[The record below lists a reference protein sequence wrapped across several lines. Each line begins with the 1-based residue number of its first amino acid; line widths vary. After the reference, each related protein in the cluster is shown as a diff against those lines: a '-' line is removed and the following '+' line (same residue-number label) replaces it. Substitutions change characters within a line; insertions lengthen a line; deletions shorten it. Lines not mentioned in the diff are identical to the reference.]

1 MSSSNT
7 EASTNAAACKRNDS
21 IMKGIFYALGL
32 ITLLILIVIIGYI
45 LVKGL
50 PVISWEFL
58 TTAPVDFGASG
69 GIFPMI
75 VSTIYVTFFA
85 VIIATPIGVGAAVY
99 LYEYAG
105 SGKFVQIIRFCSES
119 LASLPSII
127 FGLFG
132 LAFFVEFLHLGWC
145 ILSASLTLA
154 IMAMPTIMRTA
165 ENALDAVPAAYREGS
180 LGMGATRW
188 QTIQNVILPAAI
200 PGIITGVI
208 LGMARAIEETAA
220 IMYTVGSSIA
230 VPVTIFDPA
239 RPLPLHLYILATE
252 SISIENTFGTAVV
265 LIVIILGITIT
276 TNILVER
283 YQKKMMGE

>member
-1 MSSSNT
+1 MN
-7 EASTNAAACKRNDS
+7 ASTTKKQDT
-21 IMKGIFYALGL
+21 IMKYVFWGLGL
-32 ITLLILIVIIGYI
+32 LTLLILIVIIGYI
-45 LVKGL
+45 LINGL
-50 PVISWEFL
+50 PHISWEFL
-58 TTAPVDFGASG
+58 TTSPKEFGAEG
-69 GIFPMI
+69 GILPMI

-85 VIIATPIGVGAAVY
+85 VLIATPIGVGSAIY

-105 SGKFVQIIRFCSES
+105 EGKFVKAIRFCSES

-132 LAFFVEFLHLGWC
+132 LAFFVEFLNLGWC

-165 ENALDAVPAAYREGS
+165 ENALEAVPPNYREGS

-188 QTIQNVILPAAI
+188 QTIENVILPAAI

-220 IMYTVGSSIA
+220 IMYTVGSSTAI
-230 VPVTIFDPA
+230 PITIFDPA
-239 RPLPLHLYILATE
+239 RPLPLHLYMLATE
-252 SISIENTFGTAVV
+252 GISIPNTFATATV
-265 LIVIILGITIT
+265 LIVIILAITIS
-276 TNILVER
+276 TNYLVDR

>member
-1 MSSSNT
+1 M
-7 EASTNAAACKRNDS
+7 NAPTTKKQDT
-21 IMKGIFYALGL
+21 IMKYVFWGLGL
-32 ITLLILIVIIGYI
+32 LTLLILIVIIGYI
-45 LVKGL
+45 LINGL
-50 PVISWEFL
+50 PHISWEFL
-58 TTAPVDFGASG
+58 TTSPKDFGAEG
-69 GIFPMI
+69 GILPMI

-85 VIIATPIGVGAAVY
+85 VLIATPIGVGSAIY

-105 SGKFVQIIRFCSES
+105 EGKFVKAIRFCSES

-132 LAFFVEFLHLGWC
+132 LAFFVEFLNLGWC

-165 ENALDAVPAAYREGS
+165 ENALEAVPPNYREGS

-188 QTIQNVILPAAI
+188 QTIENVILPAAI

-220 IMYTVGSSIA
+220 IMYTVGSSTAI
-230 VPVTIFDPA
+230 PITIFDPA
-239 RPLPLHLYILATE
+239 RPLPLHLYMLATE
-252 SISIENTFGTAVV
+252 GISIPNTFATATV
-265 LIVIILGITIT
+265 LIVIILAITIS
-276 TNILVER
+276 TNYLVDR

>member
-1 MSSSNT
+1 MN
-7 EASTNAAACKRNDS
+7 ASTTKKQDT
-21 IMKGIFYALGL
+21 IMKYVFWGLGL
-32 ITLLILIVIIGYI
+32 LTLLILIVIIGYI
-45 LVKGL
+45 LINGL
-50 PVISWEFL
+50 PHISWEFL
-58 TTAPVDFGASG
+58 TTSPKDFGAEG
-69 GIFPMI
+69 GILPMI

-85 VIIATPIGVGAAVY
+85 VLIATPIGVGSAIY

-105 SGKFVQIIRFCSES
+105 EGKFVKAIRFCSES

-132 LAFFVEFLHLGWC
+132 LAFFVEFLNLGWC

-165 ENALDAVPAAYREGS
+165 ENALEAVPPNYREGS

-188 QTIQNVILPAAI
+188 QTIENVILPAAI

-220 IMYTVGSSIA
+220 IMYTVGSSTAI
-230 VPVTIFDPA
+230 PITIFDPA
-239 RPLPLHLYILATE
+239 RPLPLHLYMLATE
-252 SISIENTFGTAVV
+252 GISIPNTFATATV
-265 LIVIILGITIT
+265 LIVIILAITIS
-276 TNILVER
+276 TNYLVGR

>member
-1 MSSSNT
+1 MN
-7 EASTNAAACKRNDS
+7 ASTTKKQDT
-21 IMKGIFYALGL
+21 IMKYVFWGLGL
-32 ITLLILIVIIGYI
+32 LTLLILIVIIGYI
-45 LVKGL
+45 LINGL
-50 PVISWEFL
+50 PHISWEFL
-58 TTAPVDFGASG
+58 TTSPKDFGAEG
-69 GIFPMI
+69 GILPMI

-85 VIIATPIGVGAAVY
+85 VLIATPIGVGSAIY

-105 SGKFVQIIRFCSES
+105 EGKFVKAIRFCSES

-132 LAFFVEFLHLGWC
+132 LAFFVEFLNLGWC

-165 ENALDAVPAAYREGS
+165 ENALEAVPPNYREGS

-188 QTIQNVILPAAI
+188 QTIENVILPAAI

-220 IMYTVGSSIA
+220 IMYTVGSSTAI
-230 VPVTIFDPA
+230 PITIFDPA
-239 RPLPLHLYILATE
+239 RPLPLHLYMLATE
-252 SISIENTFGTAVV
+252 GISIPNTFATATV
-265 LIVIILGITIT
+265 LIVIILAITISR
-276 TNILVER
+276 NYLVDR

>member
-1 MSSSNT
+1 MN
-7 EASTNAAACKRNDS
+7 ASTTKKQDT
-21 IMKGIFYALGL
+21 IMKYVFWGLGL
-32 ITLLILIVIIGYI
+32 LTLLLLIVIIGYI
-45 LVKGL
+45 LINGL
-50 PVISWEFL
+50 PHISWEFL
-58 TTAPVDFGASG
+58 TTSPKDFGAEG
-69 GIFPMI
+69 GILPMI

-85 VIIATPIGVGAAVY
+85 VLIATPIGVGSAIY

-105 SGKFVQIIRFCSES
+105 EGKFVKAIRFCSES

-132 LAFFVEFLHLGWC
+132 LAFFVEFLNLGWC

-165 ENALDAVPAAYREGS
+165 ENALEAVPPNYREGS

-188 QTIQNVILPAAI
+188 QTIENVILPAAI

-220 IMYTVGSSIA
+220 IMYTVGSSTAI
-230 VPVTIFDPA
+230 PITIFDPA
-239 RPLPLHLYILATE
+239 RPLPLHLYMLATE
-252 SISIENTFGTAVV
+252 GISIPNTFATATV
-265 LIVIILGITIT
+265 LIVIILAITIS
-276 TNILVER
+276 TNYLVDR

>member
-1 MSSSNT
+1 MNT
-7 EASTNAAACKRNDS
+7 SATKRNNN
-21 IMKGIFYALGL
+21 IMKYVFWSLGV

-50 PVISWEFL
+50 LVINWEFL
-58 TTAPVDFGASG
+58 TGSPVDFGASG

-75 VSTIYVTFFA
+75 ISTIYVTFFA
-85 VIIATPIGVGAAVY
+85 VIIATPLGVGAAIY

-105 SGKFVQIIRFCSES
+105 NGKFVQAIRFCSES

-132 LAFFVEFLHLGWC
+132 LAFFVEFLNLGWC
-145 ILSASLTLA
+145 VLSASLTLA
-154 IMAMPTIMRTA
+154 IMAMPTIMRTS
-165 ENALDAVPAAYREGS
+165 ENALEAVPLSYREGS

-188 QTIQNVILPAAI
+188 QTIKNVIIPAAI

-230 VPVTIFDPA
+230 TPITIFDPA

-252 SISIENTFGTAVV
+252 GISIKNTFGTAVV
-265 LIVIILGITIT
+265 LIIIILAITIS

-283 YQKKMMGE
+283 YQKKMMGV

>member
-1 MSSSNT
+1 MN
-7 EASTNAAACKRNDS
+7 ASTTKKQDT
-21 IMKGIFYALGL
+21 IMKYVFWGLGL
-32 ITLLILIVIIGYI
+32 LTLLILIVIIGYI
-45 LVKGL
+45 LINGL
-50 PVISWEFL
+50 PHISWEFL
-58 TTAPVDFGASG
+58 TTSPKDFGAEG
-69 GIFPMI
+69 GILPMI

-85 VIIATPIGVGAAVY
+85 VLIATPIGVGSAIY

-105 SGKFVQIIRFCSES
+105 EGKFVKAIRFCSES

-132 LAFFVEFLHLGWC
+132 LAFFVEFLNLGWC

-165 ENALDAVPAAYREGS
+165 ENALEAVPPNYREGS

-188 QTIQNVILPAAI
+188 QTIENVILPTAI

-220 IMYTVGSSIA
+220 IMYTVGSSTAI
-230 VPVTIFDPA
+230 PITIFDPA
-239 RPLPLHLYILATE
+239 RPLPLHLYMLATE
-252 SISIENTFGTAVV
+252 GISIPNTFATATV
-265 LIVIILGITIT
+265 LIVIILAITIS
-276 TNILVER
+276 TNYLVDR

>member
-1 MSSSNT
+1 MN
-7 EASTNAAACKRNDS
+7 ASTTKKQDT
-21 IMKGIFYALGL
+21 IMKYVFWGLGL
-32 ITLLILIVIIGYI
+32 LTLLILIVIIGYI
-45 LVKGL
+45 LINGL
-50 PVISWEFL
+50 PHISWEFL
-58 TTAPVDFGASG
+58 ITSPKDFGAEG
-69 GIFPMI
+69 GILPMI

-85 VIIATPIGVGAAVY
+85 VLIATPIGVGSAIY

-105 SGKFVQIIRFCSES
+105 EGKFVKAIRFCSES

-132 LAFFVEFLHLGWC
+132 LAFFVEFLNLGWC

-165 ENALDAVPAAYREGS
+165 ENALEAVPPNYREGS

-188 QTIQNVILPAAI
+188 QTIENVILPAAI

-220 IMYTVGSSIA
+220 IMYTVGSSTAI
-230 VPVTIFDPA
+230 PITIFDPA
-239 RPLPLHLYILATE
+239 RPLPLHLYMLATE
-252 SISIENTFGTAVV
+252 GISIPNTFATATV
-265 LIVIILGITIT
+265 LIVIILAITIS
-276 TNILVER
+276 TNYLVDR

>member
-1 MSSSNT
+1 MN
-7 EASTNAAACKRNDS
+7 ASTTKKQDT
-21 IMKGIFYALGL
+21 IMKYVFWGLGL
-32 ITLLILIVIIGYI
+32 LTLLILIVIIGYI
-45 LVKGL
+45 LINGL
-50 PVISWEFL
+50 PHISWEFL
-58 TTAPVDFGASG
+58 TTSPKDFGAEG
-69 GIFPMI
+69 GILPMI

-85 VIIATPIGVGAAVY
+85 VLIATPIGVGSAIY

-105 SGKFVQIIRFCSES
+105 EGKFVKAIRFCSES

-132 LAFFVEFLHLGWC
+132 LAFFVEFLNLGWC

-165 ENALDAVPAAYREGS
+165 ENALEAVPPNYREGS

-188 QTIQNVILPAAI
+188 QTIENVILPAAI

-220 IMYTVGSSIA
+220 IMYTVGSSTAI
-230 VPVTIFDPA
+230 PITIFDPA
-239 RPLPLHLYILATE
+239 RPLPLHLYMLATE
-252 SISIENTFGTAVV
+252 GISIPNTFATATI
-265 LIVIILGITIT
+265 LIVIILAITIS
-276 TNILVER
+276 TNYLVDR

>member
-1 MSSSNT
+1 MN
-7 EASTNAAACKRNDS
+7 ASTTKKQDT
-21 IMKGIFYALGL
+21 IMKYVFWGLGL
-32 ITLLILIVIIGYI
+32 LTLLILIVIIGYI
-45 LVKGL
+45 LINGL
-50 PVISWEFL
+50 PHISWEFL
-58 TTAPVDFGASG
+58 TTSPKDFGAEG
-69 GIFPMI
+69 GILPMF

-85 VIIATPIGVGAAVY
+85 VLIATPIGVCSAIY

-105 SGKFVQIIRFCSES
+105 EGKFVKAIRFCSES

-132 LAFFVEFLHLGWC
+132 LAFFVEFLNLGWC

-165 ENALDAVPAAYREGS
+165 ENALEAVPPNYREGS

-188 QTIQNVILPAAI
+188 QTIENVILPTAI

-220 IMYTVGSSIA
+220 IMYTVGSSTAI
-230 VPVTIFDPA
+230 PITIFDPA
-239 RPLPLHLYILATE
+239 RPLPLHLYMLATE
-252 SISIENTFGTAVV
+252 GISIPNTFATATV
-265 LIVIILGITIT
+265 LIVIILAITIS
-276 TNILVER
+276 TNYLVDR

>member
-1 MSSSNT
+1 MNT
-7 EASTNAAACKRNDS
+7 SATKRNNN
-21 IMKGIFYALGL
+21 IMKYVFWSLGV

-50 PVISWEFL
+50 PVINWEFL
-58 TTAPVDFGASG
+58 TGSPVDFGASG

-85 VIIATPIGVGAAVY
+85 VIIATPLGVGAAIY

-105 SGKFVQIIRFCSES
+105 NGKFVQAIRFCSES

-132 LAFFVEFLHLGWC
+132 LAFFVEFLNLGWC
-145 ILSASLTLA
+145 VLSASLTLA
-154 IMAMPTIMRTA
+154 IMAMPTIMRTS
-165 ENALDAVPAAYREGS
+165 ENALEAVPLSYREGS

-188 QTIQNVILPAAI
+188 QTIKNVIIPAAI

-230 VPVTIFDPA
+230 APITIFDPA

-252 SISIENTFGTAVV
+252 GISIKNTFGTAVV
-265 LIVIILGITIT
+265 LIIIILAITIS

-283 YQKKMMGE
+283 YQKKMMGV

>member
-1 MSSSNT
+1 MNT
-7 EASTNAAACKRNDS
+7 QTTKTQDA
-21 IMKGIFYALGL
+21 IMKYVFWTLGL
-32 ITLLILIVIIGYI
+32 ITLVILIVIIGYI
-45 LVKGL
+45 LINGL
-50 PVISWEFL
+50 PHISWEFL
-58 TTAPVDFGASG
+58 TTSPKDFGAEG
-69 GIFPMI
+69 GILPMI

-85 VIIATPIGVGAAVY
+85 VLIATPIGVGSAIY

-105 SGKFVQIIRFCSES
+105 NGKFVQAIRFCSES

-132 LAFFVEFLHLGWC
+132 LAFFVEFLNLGWC

-165 ENALDAVPAAYREGS
+165 ENALEAVPENYREGS

-188 QTIQNVILPAAI
+188 QTIENVILPAAI

-220 IMYTVGSSIA
+220 IMYTVGSSTAI
-230 VPVTIFDPA
+230 PITIFDPA
-239 RPLPLHLYILATE
+239 RPLPLHLYMLATE
-252 SISIENTFGTAVV
+252 GISIPNTFATATV
-265 LIVIILGITIT
+265 LIIIILAITIS
-276 TNILVER
+276 TNYLVDR

>member
-1 MSSSNT
+1 MN
-7 EASTNAAACKRNDS
+7 ASTTKKQDT
-21 IMKGIFYALGL
+21 IMKYVFWGLGL
-32 ITLLILIVIIGYI
+32 LTLLILIVIIGYI
-45 LVKGL
+45 LINGL
-50 PVISWEFL
+50 PHISWEFL
-58 TTAPVDFGASG
+58 TTSPKDFGAEG
-69 GIFPMI
+69 GILPMI

-85 VIIATPIGVGAAVY
+85 VLIATPIGVGSAIY

-105 SGKFVQIIRFCSES
+105 EGKFVKAIRFCSES

-132 LAFFVEFLHLGWC
+132 LAFFVEFLNLGWC

-154 IMAMPTIMRTA
+154 IIAMPTIMRTA
-165 ENALDAVPAAYREGS
+165 ENALEAVPPNYREGS

-188 QTIQNVILPAAI
+188 QTIENVILPAAI

-220 IMYTVGSSIA
+220 IMYTVGSSTAI
-230 VPVTIFDPA
+230 PITIFDPA
-239 RPLPLHLYILATE
+239 RPLPLHLYMLATE
-252 SISIENTFGTAVV
+252 GISIPNTFATATV
-265 LIVIILGITIT
+265 LIVIILAITIS
-276 TNILVER
+276 TNYLVDR

>member
-1 MSSSNT
+1 MN
-7 EASTNAAACKRNDS
+7 ASTTKKQDT
-21 IMKGIFYALGL
+21 IMKYVFWGLGL
-32 ITLLILIVIIGYI
+32 LTLLILIVIIGYI
-45 LVKGL
+45 LINGL
-50 PVISWEFL
+50 PHISWEFL
-58 TTAPVDFGASG
+58 TTSPKDFGAEG
-69 GIFPMI
+69 GILPMI

-85 VIIATPIGVGAAVY
+85 VLIATPIGVGSAIY

-105 SGKFVQIIRFCSES
+105 EGKFVKAIRFCSES

-132 LAFFVEFLHLGWC
+132 LAFFVEFLNLGWC

-165 ENALDAVPAAYREGS
+165 ENALEAVPPNYREGS

-188 QTIQNVILPAAI
+188 QTIENVILPAAI
-200 PGIITGVI
+200 PGIITGVV

-220 IMYTVGSSIA
+220 IMYTVGSSTVI
-230 VPVTIFDPA
+230 PITIFDPA
-239 RPLPLHLYILATE
+239 RPLPLHLYMLATE
-252 SISIENTFGTAVV
+252 GISIPNTFATATV
-265 LIVIILGITIT
+265 LIVIILAITIS
-276 TNILVER
+276 TNYLVDR

>member
-1 MSSSNT
+1 MN
-7 EASTNAAACKRNDS
+7 ASTTKKQDT
-21 IMKGIFYALGL
+21 IMKYVFWGLGL
-32 ITLLILIVIIGYI
+32 LTLLILIVIIVYI
-45 LVKGL
+45 LINGL
-50 PVISWEFL
+50 PHISWEFL
-58 TTAPVDFGASG
+58 TTSPKDFGAEG
-69 GIFPMI
+69 GILPMI

-85 VIIATPIGVGAAVY
+85 VLIATPIGVGSAIY

-105 SGKFVQIIRFCSES
+105 EGKFVKAIRFCSES

-132 LAFFVEFLHLGWC
+132 LAFFVEFLNLGWC

-165 ENALDAVPAAYREGS
+165 ENALEAVPPNYREGS

-188 QTIQNVILPAAI
+188 QTIENVILPAAI

-220 IMYTVGSSIA
+220 IMYTVGSSTAI
-230 VPVTIFDPA
+230 PITIFDPA
-239 RPLPLHLYILATE
+239 RPLPLHLYMLATE
-252 SISIENTFGTAVV
+252 GISIPNTFATATV
-265 LIVIILGITIT
+265 LIVIILAITIS
-276 TNILVER
+276 TNYLVDR

>member
-1 MSSSNT
+1 MN
-7 EASTNAAACKRNDS
+7 ASTTKKQDT
-21 IMKGIFYALGL
+21 IMKYVFWGLGL
-32 ITLLILIVIIGYI
+32 LTLLILIVIIGYI
-45 LVKGL
+45 LINGL
-50 PVISWEFL
+50 PHISWEFL
-58 TTAPVDFGASG
+58 TTSPKDFGAEG
-69 GIFPMI
+69 GILPMI

-85 VIIATPIGVGAAVY
+85 VLIATPIGVGSAIY

-105 SGKFVQIIRFCSES
+105 EGKFVKAIRFCSES

-132 LAFFVEFLHLGWC
+132 LAFFVEFLNLGWC

-165 ENALDAVPAAYREGS
+165 ENALEAVPPNYREGS

-188 QTIQNVILPAAI
+188 QTIENVILPAAI

-220 IMYTVGSSIA
+220 IMYTVGSSTAI
-230 VPVTIFDPA
+230 PITIFDPA
-239 RPLPLHLYILATE
+239 RPLPLHLYMLAIE
-252 SISIENTFGTAVV
+252 GISIPNTFATATV
-265 LIVIILGITIT
+265 LIVIILAITIS
-276 TNILVER
+276 TNYLVDR

>member
-1 MSSSNT
+1 MN
-7 EASTNAAACKRNDS
+7 ASTTKKQDT
-21 IMKGIFYALGL
+21 IMKYVFWGLGL
-32 ITLLILIVIIGYI
+32 LTLLILIVIIGYI
-45 LVKGL
+45 LINGL
-50 PVISWEFL
+50 PHISWEFL
-58 TTAPVDFGASG
+58 TTSPKDFGAEG
-69 GIFPMI
+69 GILPMI

-85 VIIATPIGVGAAVY
+85 VLIATPIGVGSAIY

-105 SGKFVQIIRFCSES
+105 EGKFVKAIRFCSES

-127 FGLFG
+127 FDLFG
-132 LAFFVEFLHLGWC
+132 LAFFVEFLNLGWC

-165 ENALDAVPAAYREGS
+165 ENALEAVPPNYREGS

-188 QTIQNVILPAAI
+188 QTIENVILPAAI

-220 IMYTVGSSIA
+220 IMYTVGSSTAI
-230 VPVTIFDPA
+230 PITIFDPA
-239 RPLPLHLYILATE
+239 RPLPLHLYMLATE
-252 SISIENTFGTAVV
+252 GISIPNTFATATV
-265 LIVIILGITIT
+265 LIVIILAITIS
-276 TNILVER
+276 TNYLVDR

>member
-1 MSSSNT
+1 MN
-7 EASTNAAACKRNDS
+7 ASPTKKQDT
-21 IMKGIFYALGL
+21 IMKYVFWGLGL
-32 ITLLILIVIIGYI
+32 LTLLILIVIIGYI
-45 LVKGL
+45 LINGL
-50 PVISWEFL
+50 PHISWEFL
-58 TTAPVDFGASG
+58 TTSPKDFGAEG
-69 GIFPMI
+69 GILPMI

-85 VIIATPIGVGAAVY
+85 VLIATPIGVGSAIY

-105 SGKFVQIIRFCSES
+105 EGKFVKAIRFCSES

-132 LAFFVEFLHLGWC
+132 LAFFVEFLNLGWC

-165 ENALDAVPAAYREGS
+165 ENALEAVPPNYREGS

-188 QTIQNVILPAAI
+188 QTIENVILPAAI

-220 IMYTVGSSIA
+220 IMYTVGSSTAI
-230 VPVTIFDPA
+230 PITIFDPA
-239 RPLPLHLYILATE
+239 RPLPLHLYMLATE
-252 SISIENTFGTAVV
+252 GISIPNTFATATV
-265 LIVIILGITIT
+265 LIVIILAITIS
-276 TNILVER
+276 TNYLVDR

>member
-1 MSSSNT
+1 MN
-7 EASTNAAACKRNDS
+7 ASTTKKQDT
-21 IMKGIFYALGL
+21 IMKYVFWGLGL
-32 ITLLILIVIIGYI
+32 LTLLILIVIIGYI
-45 LVKGL
+45 LINGL
-50 PVISWEFL
+50 PHISWEFL
-58 TTAPVDFGASG
+58 TTSPKDFGAEG
-69 GIFPMI
+69 GILPMI

-85 VIIATPIGVGAAVY
+85 VLIATPIGVGSAIY

-105 SGKFVQIIRFCSES
+105 EGKFVKAIRFCSES

-132 LAFFVEFLHLGWC
+132 LAFFVEFLNLGWC

-165 ENALDAVPAAYREGS
+165 ENALEAVPPNYREGS

-188 QTIQNVILPAAI
+188 QTIENVILPAAI

-220 IMYTVGSSIA
+220 IMYTVGSSTAI
-230 VPVTIFDPA
+230 PITIFDPA
-239 RPLPLHLYILATE
+239 RPLPLHLYMLATE
-252 SISIENTFGTAVV
+252 GISIPNTFATATV
-265 LIVIILGITIT
+265 LIVIILAITIS
-276 TNILVER
+276 TNYPVDR

>member
-1 MSSSNT
+1 MN
-7 EASTNAAACKRNDS
+7 ASTTKKQDT
-21 IMKGIFYALGL
+21 IMKYVFWGLGL
-32 ITLLILIVIIGYI
+32 LTLLILIVIIGYI
-45 LVKGL
+45 LINGL
-50 PVISWEFL
+50 PHISWEFL
-58 TTAPVDFGASG
+58 TTSPKDFGAEG
-69 GIFPMI
+69 GILPMI
-75 VSTIYVTFFA
+75 VSTLYVTFFA
-85 VIIATPIGVGAAVY
+85 VLIATPIGVGSAIY

-105 SGKFVQIIRFCSES
+105 EGKFVKAIRFCSES

-132 LAFFVEFLHLGWC
+132 LAFFVEFLNLGWC

-165 ENALDAVPAAYREGS
+165 ENALEAVPPNYREGS

-188 QTIQNVILPAAI
+188 QTIENVILPAAI

-220 IMYTVGSSIA
+220 IMYTVGSSTAI
-230 VPVTIFDPA
+230 PITIFDPA
-239 RPLPLHLYILATE
+239 RPLPLHLYMLATE
-252 SISIENTFGTAVV
+252 GISIPNTFATATV
-265 LIVIILGITIT
+265 LIVIILAITIS
-276 TNILVER
+276 TNYLVDR

>member
-1 MSSSNT
+1 MN
-7 EASTNAAACKRNDS
+7 ASTTKKQDT
-21 IMKGIFYALGL
+21 IMKYVFWGLGL
-32 ITLLILIVIIGYI
+32 LTLLILIVIIGYI
-45 LVKGL
+45 LINGL
-50 PVISWEFL
+50 PHISWEFL
-58 TTAPVDFGASG
+58 TTSPKDFGAEG
-69 GIFPMI
+69 GILPMI
-75 VSTIYVTFFA
+75 VSTIYETFFA
-85 VIIATPIGVGAAVY
+85 VLIATPIGVGSAIY

-105 SGKFVQIIRFCSES
+105 EGKFVKAIRFCSES

-132 LAFFVEFLHLGWC
+132 LAFFVEFLNLGWC

-165 ENALDAVPAAYREGS
+165 ENALEAVPPNYREGS

-188 QTIQNVILPAAI
+188 QTIENVILPAAI

-220 IMYTVGSSIA
+220 IMYTVGSSTAI
-230 VPVTIFDPA
+230 PITIFDPA
-239 RPLPLHLYILATE
+239 RPLPLHLYMLATE
-252 SISIENTFGTAVV
+252 GISIPNTFATATV
-265 LIVIILGITIT
+265 LIVIILAITIS
-276 TNILVER
+276 TNYLVDR

>member
-1 MSSSNT
+1 MN
-7 EASTNAAACKRNDS
+7 ASTTKKQDT
-21 IMKGIFYALGL
+21 IMKYVFWGLGL
-32 ITLLILIVIIGYI
+32 LTLLILIVIIGYI
-45 LVKGL
+45 LINGL
-50 PVISWEFL
+50 PHISWEFL
-58 TTAPVDFGASG
+58 TTSPKDFGAEG
-69 GIFPMI
+69 GILPMI

-85 VIIATPIGVGAAVY
+85 VLIATPIGVGSAIY

-105 SGKFVQIIRFCSES
+105 EGKFVKAIRFCSES

-132 LAFFVEFLHLGWC
+132 LAFFVEFLNLGWC

-165 ENALDAVPAAYREGS
+165 ENALEAVPPNYREGS

-188 QTIQNVILPAAI
+188 QTIENVILPAAI

-220 IMYTVGSSIA
+220 IMYTVGSSTAI
-230 VPVTIFDPA
+230 PITIFDPA
-239 RPLPLHLYILATE
+239 RPLPLHLYMLATE
-252 SISIENTFGTAVV
+252 GISIPNLS
-265 LIVIILGITIT
+265 LIHI
-276 TNILVER
+276 
-283 YQKKMMGE
+283 

>member
-1 MSSSNT
+1 MN
-7 EASTNAAACKRNDS
+7 ASTTKKQDT
-21 IMKGIFYALGL
+21 IMKYVFWGLGL
-32 ITLLILIVIIGYI
+32 LTLLILIVIIGYI
-45 LVKGL
+45 LINGL
-50 PVISWEFL
+50 PHISWEFL
-58 TTAPVDFGASG
+58 TTSPKDFGAEG
-69 GIFPMI
+69 GILPMI

-85 VIIATPIGVGAAVY
+85 VLIATPIGVGSAIY

-105 SGKFVQIIRFCSES
+105 EGKFVKAIRFCSES

-132 LAFFVEFLHLGWC
+132 LAFFVEFLNLGWC

-165 ENALDAVPAAYREGS
+165 ENALEAVPPNYREGS
-180 LGMGATRW
+180 LGIGATGW
-188 QTIQNVILPAAI
+188 QTIENVILPAAI

-220 IMYTVGSSIA
+220 IMYTVGSSTAI
-230 VPVTIFDPA
+230 PITIFDPA
-239 RPLPLHLYILATE
+239 RPLPLHLYMLATE
-252 SISIENTFGTAVV
+252 GISIPNTFATATV
-265 LIVIILGITIT
+265 LIVIILAITIS
-276 TNILVER
+276 TNYLVDR

>member
-1 MSSSNT
+1 MNT
-7 EASTNAAACKRNDS
+7 SAAKRNNN
-21 IMKGIFYALGL
+21 IMKYVFWALGV
-32 ITLLILIVIIGYI
+32 ITLLILVVIIGYI

-50 PVISWEFL
+50 PVINWEFL
-58 TTAPVDFGASG
+58 TGSPVDFGASG

-85 VIIATPIGVGAAVY
+85 VIIATPLGVGAAIY

-105 SGKFVQIIRFCSES
+105 NGKFVQAIRFCSES

-132 LAFFVEFLHLGWC
+132 LAFFVEFLNLGWC
-145 ILSASLTLA
+145 VLSASLTLA
-154 IMAMPTIMRTA
+154 IMAMPTIMRTS
-165 ENALDAVPAAYREGS
+165 ENALEAVPLSYREGS

-188 QTIQNVILPAAI
+188 QTIKNVIIPAAI

-230 VPVTIFDPA
+230 TPITIFDPA

-252 SISIENTFGTAVV
+252 GISIKNTFGTAVV
-265 LIVIILGITIT
+265 LIIIILAITIS
-276 TNILVER
+276 TNILIER
-283 YQKKMMGE
+283 YQKKMMGV

>member
-1 MSSSNT
+1 MN
-7 EASTNAAACKRNDS
+7 ASTTKKQDT
-21 IMKGIFYALGL
+21 IMKYVFWGLGL
-32 ITLLILIVIIGYI
+32 LTLLILIVIIGYI
-45 LVKGL
+45 LINGL
-50 PVISWEFL
+50 PHISWEFL
-58 TTAPVDFGASG
+58 TTSPKDFGAEG
-69 GIFPMI
+69 GILPMI

-85 VIIATPIGVGAAVY
+85 VLIATPIGVGSAIY

-105 SGKFVQIIRFCSES
+105 EGKFVKAIRFCSES

-132 LAFFVEFLHLGWC
+132 LAFFVEFLNLGWC

-165 ENALDAVPAAYREGS
+165 ENALEAVPPNYREGS

-188 QTIQNVILPAAI
+188 QTIENVIVPAAI

-220 IMYTVGSSIA
+220 IMYTVGSSTAI
-230 VPVTIFDPA
+230 PITIFDPA
-239 RPLPLHLYILATE
+239 RPLPLHLYMLATE
-252 SISIENTFGTAVV
+252 GISIPNTFATATV
-265 LIVIILGITIT
+265 LIVIILAITIS
-276 TNILVER
+276 TNYLVDR

>member
-1 MSSSNT
+1 MN
-7 EASTNAAACKRNDS
+7 ASTTKKQDT
-21 IMKGIFYALGL
+21 IMKYVFWGLGL
-32 ITLLILIVIIGYI
+32 LTLLILIVIIGYI
-45 LVKGL
+45 LINGL
-50 PVISWEFL
+50 PHISWEFL
-58 TTAPVDFGASG
+58 TTSPKDFGAEG
-69 GIFPMI
+69 GILPMI

-85 VIIATPIGVGAAVY
+85 VLIATPIGVGSAIY

-105 SGKFVQIIRFCSES
+105 EGKFVKAIRFCSES

-132 LAFFVEFLHLGWC
+132 LAFFVEFLNLGWC

-165 ENALDAVPAAYREGS
+165 ENALEAVPPNYREGS

-188 QTIQNVILPAAI
+188 QTIENVILPAAI

-220 IMYTVGSSIA
+220 IMYTVGSSTAI
-230 VPVTIFDPA
+230 PITIFDPA
-239 RPLPLHLYILATE
+239 RPLPLHLYMLATE
-252 SISIENTFGTAVV
+252 GISIPNTFATATV
-265 LIVIILGITIT
+265 LIVIILAITIS
-276 TNILVER
+276 TNYLIDR

>member
-1 MSSSNT
+1 MN
-7 EASTNAAACKRNDS
+7 ASTTKKQDT
-21 IMKGIFYALGL
+21 IMKYVFWGLGL
-32 ITLLILIVIIGYI
+32 LTLLILIVIIGYI
-45 LVKGL
+45 LINGL
-50 PVISWEFL
+50 PHISWEFL
-58 TTAPVDFGASG
+58 TTSPKDFGAEG
-69 GIFPMI
+69 GILPMI

-85 VIIATPIGVGAAVY
+85 VLIATPIGVGSAIY

-105 SGKFVQIIRFCSES
+105 EGKFVKAIRFCSES

-132 LAFFVEFLHLGWC
+132 LAFFVEFLNLGWC

-165 ENALDAVPAAYREGS
+165 ENALEAVPPNYREGS

-188 QTIQNVILPAAI
+188 QTIENVILPAAI

-220 IMYTVGSSIA
+220 IMYTVGSSTVI
-230 VPVTIFDPA
+230 PITIFDPA
-239 RPLPLHLYILATE
+239 RPLPLHLYMLATE
-252 SISIENTFGTAVV
+252 GISIPNTFATATV
-265 LIVIILGITIT
+265 LIVIILAITIS
-276 TNILVER
+276 TNYLVDR

>member
-1 MSSSNT
+1 MNT
-7 EASTNAAACKRNDS
+7 SATKRNNN
-21 IMKGIFYALGL
+21 IMKYVFWALGV
-32 ITLLILIVIIGYI
+32 ITLLILVVIIGYI

-50 PVISWEFL
+50 PVINWEFL
-58 TTAPVDFGASG
+58 TGSPVDFGASG

-85 VIIATPIGVGAAVY
+85 VIIATPLGVGAAIY

-105 SGKFVQIIRFCSES
+105 NGKFVQAIRFCSES

-132 LAFFVEFLHLGWC
+132 LAFFVEFLNLGWC
-145 ILSASLTLA
+145 VLSASLTLA
-154 IMAMPTIMRTA
+154 IMAMPTIMRTS
-165 ENALDAVPAAYREGS
+165 ENALEAVPLSYREGS

-188 QTIQNVILPAAI
+188 QTIKNVIIPAAI

-230 VPVTIFDPA
+230 APITIFDPA

-252 SISIENTFGTAVV
+252 GISIKNTFGTAVV
-265 LIVIILGITIT
+265 LIIIILAITIS

-283 YQKKMMGE
+283 YQKKMMGV

>member
-1 MSSSNT
+1 MN
-7 EASTNAAACKRNDS
+7 ASTTKKQDT
-21 IMKGIFYALGL
+21 IMKYVFWGLGL
-32 ITLLILIVIIGYI
+32 LTLLILIVIIGYI
-45 LVKGL
+45 LINGL
-50 PVISWEFL
+50 PHISWEFL
-58 TTAPVDFGASG
+58 TTSPKDFGAEG
-69 GIFPMI
+69 GILPMI

-85 VIIATPIGVGAAVY
+85 VLIATPIGVGSAIY

-105 SGKFVQIIRFCSES
+105 EGKFVKAIRFCSES

-132 LAFFVEFLHLGWC
+132 LAFFVEFLNLGWC

-165 ENALDAVPAAYREGS
+165 ENALEAVPPNYREGS

-188 QTIQNVILPAAI
+188 QTIENVILPAAI

-220 IMYTVGSSIA
+220 IMYTVGSSTAI
-230 VPVTIFDPA
+230 PITIFDPA
-239 RPLPLHLYILATE
+239 RPLPLHLYMLATE
-252 SISIENTFGTAVV
+252 CFAIPNTFATATV
-265 LIVIILGITIT
+265 LIVIILAITIS
-276 TNILVER
+276 TNYLVDR

>member
-1 MSSSNT
+1 MN
-7 EASTNAAACKRNDS
+7 ASTTKKQDT
-21 IMKGIFYALGL
+21 IMKYVFWGLGL
-32 ITLLILIVIIGYI
+32 LTLLILIVIIGYI
-45 LVKGL
+45 LINGL
-50 PVISWEFL
+50 PHISWEFL
-58 TTAPVDFGASG
+58 TTSPKDFGAEG
-69 GIFPMI
+69 GILPMI

-85 VIIATPIGVGAAVY
+85 VLIATPIGVGSAIY

-105 SGKFVQIIRFCSES
+105 EGKFVKTIRFCSES

-132 LAFFVEFLHLGWC
+132 LAFFVEFLNLGWC

-165 ENALDAVPAAYREGS
+165 ENALEAVPPNYREGS

-188 QTIQNVILPAAI
+188 QTIENVILPAAI

-220 IMYTVGSSIA
+220 IMYTVGSSTAI
-230 VPVTIFDPA
+230 PITIFDPA
-239 RPLPLHLYILATE
+239 RPLPLHLYMLATE
-252 SISIENTFGTAVV
+252 GISIPNTFATATV
-265 LIVIILGITIT
+265 LIVIILAITIS
-276 TNILVER
+276 TNYLVDR

>member
-1 MSSSNT
+1 MN
-7 EASTNAAACKRNDS
+7 ASTTKKQDT
-21 IMKGIFYALGL
+21 IMKYVFWGLGL
-32 ITLLILIVIIGYI
+32 LTLLILIVIIGYI
-45 LVKGL
+45 LINGL
-50 PVISWEFL
+50 PHISWEFL
-58 TTAPVDFGASG
+58 TTSPKDFGAEG
-69 GIFPMI
+69 GILPMI

-85 VIIATPIGVGAAVY
+85 VLIATPIGVGSAIY
-99 LYEYAG
+99 LYEYDG
-105 SGKFVQIIRFCSES
+105 EGKFVKAIRFCSES

-132 LAFFVEFLHLGWC
+132 LAFFVEFLNLGWC

-165 ENALDAVPAAYREGS
+165 ENALEAVPPNYREGS

-188 QTIQNVILPAAI
+188 QTIENVILPAAI

-220 IMYTVGSSIA
+220 IMYTVGSSTAI
-230 VPVTIFDPA
+230 PITIFDPA
-239 RPLPLHLYILATE
+239 RPLPLHLYMLATE
-252 SISIENTFGTAVV
+252 GISIPNTFATATV
-265 LIVIILGITIT
+265 LIVIILAITIS
-276 TNILVER
+276 TNYLVDR

>member
-1 MSSSNT
+1 MN
-7 EASTNAAACKRNDS
+7 ASTTKKQDT
-21 IMKGIFYALGL
+21 IMKYVFWGLGL
-32 ITLLILIVIIGYI
+32 LTLLILIVIIGYI
-45 LVKGL
+45 LINGL
-50 PVISWEFL
+50 PHISWEFL
-58 TTAPVDFGASG
+58 TTSPKDFGAEG
-69 GIFPMI
+69 GILPMI

-85 VIIATPIGVGAAVY
+85 VLIATPIGVGSAIY

-105 SGKFVQIIRFCSES
+105 EGKFVKAIRFCSES

-132 LAFFVEFLHLGWC
+132 LAFFVEFLNLGWC

-165 ENALDAVPAAYREGS
+165 ENALEAVPPNYREGS
-180 LGMGATRW
+180 LGIGATRW
-188 QTIQNVILPAAI
+188 QTIENVILPAAI

-220 IMYTVGSSIA
+220 IMYTVGSSTAI
-230 VPVTIFDPA
+230 PITIFDPA
-239 RPLPLHLYILATE
+239 RPLPLHLYMLATE
-252 SISIENTFGTAVV
+252 GISIPNTFATATV
-265 LIVIILGITIT
+265 LIVIILAITIS
-276 TNILVER
+276 TNYLVDR

>member
-1 MSSSNT
+1 MN
-7 EASTNAAACKRNDS
+7 ASTTKKQDT
-21 IMKGIFYALGL
+21 IMKYVFWGLGL
-32 ITLLILIVIIGYI
+32 LTLLILIVIIGYI
-45 LVKGL
+45 LINGL
-50 PVISWEFL
+50 PHISWEFL
-58 TTAPVDFGASG
+58 TTSPKDFGAEG
-69 GIFPMI
+69 GILPMI

-85 VIIATPIGVGAAVY
+85 VLIATPIGVVSAIY

-105 SGKFVQIIRFCSES
+105 EGKFVKAIRFCSES

-132 LAFFVEFLHLGWC
+132 LAFFVEFLNLGWC

-165 ENALDAVPAAYREGS
+165 ENALEAVPPNYREGS

-188 QTIQNVILPAAI
+188 QTIENVILPAAI

-220 IMYTVGSSIA
+220 IMYTVGSSTAI
-230 VPVTIFDPA
+230 PITIFDPA
-239 RPLPLHLYILATE
+239 RPLPLHLYMLATE
-252 SISIENTFGTAVV
+252 GISIPNTFATATV
-265 LIVIILGITIT
+265 LIVIILAITIS
-276 TNILVER
+276 TNYLVDR

>member
-1 MSSSNT
+1 MN
-7 EASTNAAACKRNDS
+7 ASTTKKQDT
-21 IMKGIFYALGL
+21 IMKYVFWGLGL
-32 ITLLILIVIIGYI
+32 LTLLILIVIIGYI
-45 LVKGL
+45 LINGL
-50 PVISWEFL
+50 PHISWEFL
-58 TTAPVDFGASG
+58 TTSPKDFGAEG
-69 GIFPMI
+69 GILPMI

-85 VIIATPIGVGAAVY
+85 VLIATPIGVGSAIY

-105 SGKFVQIIRFCSES
+105 EGKFVKAIRFCSES

-132 LAFFVEFLHLGWC
+132 LAFFVEFLNLGWC

-165 ENALDAVPAAYREGS
+165 ENTLEAVPPNYREGS

-188 QTIQNVILPAAI
+188 QTIENVILPAAI

-220 IMYTVGSSIA
+220 IMYTVGSSTAI
-230 VPVTIFDPA
+230 PITIFDPA
-239 RPLPLHLYILATE
+239 RPLPLHLYMLATE
-252 SISIENTFGTAVV
+252 GISIPNTFATATV
-265 LIVIILGITIT
+265 LIVIILAITIS
-276 TNILVER
+276 TNYLVDR

>member
-1 MSSSNT
+1 MN
-7 EASTNAAACKRNDS
+7 ASTTKKQDT
-21 IMKGIFYALGL
+21 IMKYVFWGLGL
-32 ITLLILIVIIGYI
+32 LTLLILIVIIGYI
-45 LVKGL
+45 LINGL
-50 PVISWEFL
+50 PHISWEFL
-58 TTAPVDFGASG
+58 TTSPKDFGAEG
-69 GIFPMI
+69 GLLPMI

-85 VIIATPIGVGAAVY
+85 VLIATPIGVGSAIY

-105 SGKFVQIIRFCSES
+105 EGKFVKAIRFCSES

-132 LAFFVEFLHLGWC
+132 LAFFVEFLNLGWC

-165 ENALDAVPAAYREGS
+165 ENALEAVPPNYREGS

-188 QTIQNVILPAAI
+188 QTIENVILPAAI

-220 IMYTVGSSIA
+220 IMYTVGSSTAI
-230 VPVTIFDPA
+230 PITIFDPA
-239 RPLPLHLYILATE
+239 RPLPLHLYMLATE
-252 SISIENTFGTAVV
+252 GISIPNTFATATV
-265 LIVIILGITIT
+265 LIVIILAITIS
-276 TNILVER
+276 TNYLVDR